1 MMYHLQVTELF
12 NHCHLFWA
20 FWLQFKLT
28 LLIKRFHLFPE
39 RILTTTAKWSA
50 ATARSATH
58 TWPAWPTSGVSA
70 TAS

>member
-12 NHCHLFWA
+12 NHCHLFWS

-50 ATARSATH
+50 ATARSATL